1 MVDPA
6 RSGRNAAAL
15 AILALSALVLTPL
28 LFEGSIARQRR
39 VYTVTLDPAR
49 EAASDVRLALARE
62 VGAIRGYLL
71 TRDRLL
77 LGEYLGA
84 RAAQDSA
91 LGRLAMVK
99 GADSALIALG
109 QRLAGAA
116 HDWNRSN
123 DDLVAGRHS
132 IEAAIGRLVQQQ
144 EKYRDALDEGET
156 LEKFIGDE
164 VGAMRERVS
173 VLERRWALASVA
185 LAILGGAAAL
195 MVLLMMRL
203 SHQQSALARTDPLT
217 GLFNRLGF
225 EELASRELLRARRN
239 GSAITLVTFD
249 LDGFKQVNDARG
261 HAAGDRLLRSVGD
274 AIRAAV
280 REIDVAA
287 RLGGDEFAV
296 LLPDNRAEPPDRA
309 VERVQ
314 KVIIDALQRGQWG
327 VTLSVGAV
335 TARGSEVSIG
345 EMTHAADTLMYQVK
359 NKGKDA
365 VSHQM
370 LPTSGG
376 SDRPAPVDQSDD
388 IPSRA

>member
-39 VYTVTLDPAR
+39 GYTVTLDPAR

-62 VGAIRGYLL
+62 VGLL
-71 TRDRLL
+71 A
-77 LGEYLGA
+77 EYRTA
-84 RAAQDSA
+84 RMAQDTA
-91 LGRLAMVK
+91 LARLAGVK
-99 GADSALIALG
+99 GADSTLVTLG
-109 QRLAGAA
+109 KRLTVAA
-116 HDWNRSN
+116 YDWNRSN
-123 DDLVAGRHS
+123 DDLVAGRQS
-132 IEAAIGRLVQQQ
+132 IQAAIGRLAEQQ
-144 EKYRDALDEGET
+144 EKYRAALDEGET
-156 LEKFIGDE
+156 LEKFIGED
-164 VGAMRERVS
+164 VSAMRERVS

-203 SHQQSALARTDPLT
+203 SHQQSTLARTDPLT
-217 GLFNRLGF
+217 GLFTRLGF

-296 LLPDNRAEPPDRA
+296 LLPDNRAEPPERA

-314 KVIIDALQRGQWG
+314 KVIIDALQNGQWG

-335 TARGSEVSIG
+335 TARGSEVSIS

-370 LPTSGG
+370 LPTSGD
-376 SDRPAPVDQSDD
+376 SDRPAPVHQSDD

>member
-39 VYTVTLDPAR
+39 VYTTTLDPAR

-71 TRDRLL
+71 TRDRALL
-77 LGEYLGA
+77 SEYQAA
-84 RAAQDSA
+84 RTAQDSA
-91 LGRLAMVK
+91 LGRLTAVK
-99 GADSALIALG
+99 GADGTLVALG
-109 QRLAGAA
+109 KRLTAA
-116 HDWNRSN
+116 ASDWNASN
-123 DDLVAGRHS
+123 DDLVAGRQS
-132 IEAAIGRLVQQQ
+132 IDAAIARLAEQQQ
-144 EKYRDALDEGET
+144 KYRNALDEGET

-164 VGAMRERVS
+164 VSAMRERVS
-173 VLERRWALASVA
+173 ILERRWALASVA
-185 LAILGGAAAL
+185 LAVLGGAAAL

-203 SHQQSALARTDPLT
+203 SHQQSTLARTDPLT

-239 GSAITLVTFD
+239 GSAITLVSFD

-261 HAAGDRLLRSVGD
+261 HAAGDTLLRSVGD

-296 LLPDNRAEPPDRA
+296 LLPDNRAEPPERA
-309 VERVQ
+309 VERVR
-314 KVIIDALQRGQWG
+314 KVIADALQRGQWG

-335 TARGSEVSIG
+335 TARGTEIGIG

-376 SDRPAPVDQSDD
+376 SDRPAPVHQPDD

>member
-49 EAASDVRLALARE
+49 DAASDVRLALARE

-71 TRDRLL
+71 TRDRALL
-77 LGEYLGA
+77 AEYASA
-84 RAAQDSA
+84 RRAQDSA
-91 LGRLAMVK
+91 FGRLAAVN
-99 GADSALIALG
+99 APDSTLVGLAR
-109 QRLAGAA
+109 RLSSATY
-116 HDWNRSN
+116 DWNRSN
-123 DDLVAGRHS
+123 DDLVAGRQS
-132 IEAAIGRLVQQQ
+132 IEAAIDRLGEQQQ
-144 EKYRDALDEGET
+144 KYRAALDEGET

-185 LAILGGAAAL
+185 LAALGGAAAL

-203 SHQQSALARTDPLT
+203 SHQQSTLARTDPLT

-225 EELASRELLRARRN
+225 EELATRELLRARRN

-261 HAAGDRLLRSVGD
+261 HAAGDRLLRAVGE

-287 RLGGDEFAV
+287 RLGGDEFAM
-296 LLPDNRAEPPDRA
+296 LLPDNRAEPPERA
-309 VERVQ
+309 VERVR
-314 KVIIDALQRGQWG
+314 KVVADALVRGQWG

-335 TARGSEVSIG
+335 TARGSDVSIG
-345 EMTHAADTLMYQVK
+345 EMTQAADTLMYEVK
-359 NKGKDA
+359 HTGKDA
-365 VSHQM
+365 MSHRI
-370 LPTSGG
+370 LAADEG
-376 SDRPAPVDQSDD
+376 SDRPAPVHQSDD
-388 IPSRA
+388 VPSRA